1 MSHLLHLDSSLRT
14 DGSRS
19 RKLSAHY
26 ANRWRAKNPDGTVT
40 YRDLTVDPV
49 PHLDNISVSADLVAA
64 SERTSARPPPAPW
77 PRSSPAK
84 SSPQTPSSSGFR
96 CTTSGHPAPLRRG
109 STGSSS
115 AP

>member
-40 YRDLTVDPV
+40 YR
-49 PHLDNISVSADLVAA
+49 A
-64 SERTSARPPPAPW
+64 
-77 PRSSPAK
+77 
-84 SSPQTPSSSGFR
+84 
-96 CTTSGHPAPLRRG
+96 
-109 STGSSS
+109 
-115 AP
+115 

>member
-26 ANRWRAKNPDGTVT
+26 ANRWRAKNPDGTIT

-49 PHLDNISVSADLVAA
+49 PHLDNVAVSAELVAA
-64 SERTSARPPPAPW
+64 QGWRTVALDLR
-77 PRSSPAK
+77 
-84 SSPQTPSSSGFR
+84 
-96 CTTSGHPAPLRRG
+96 GHG
-109 STGSSS
+109 DSDW
-115 AP
+115 

>member
-26 ANRWRAKNPDGTVT
+26 ANRWRAKNPDGTIT

-49 PHLDNISVSADLVAA
+49 AA
-64 SERTSARPPPAPW
+64 P
-77 PRSSPAK
+77 
-84 SSPQTPSSSGFR
+84 
-96 CTTSGHPAPLRRG
+96 
-109 STGSSS
+109 
-115 AP
+115 